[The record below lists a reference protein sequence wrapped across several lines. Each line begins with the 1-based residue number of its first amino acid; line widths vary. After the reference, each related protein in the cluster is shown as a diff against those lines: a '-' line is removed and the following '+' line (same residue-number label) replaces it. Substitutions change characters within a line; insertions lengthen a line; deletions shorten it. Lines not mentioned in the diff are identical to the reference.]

1 MNWRTVSLFVLVAVL
16 AGGAGAWL
24 SMAREQ
30 PAGPPQSGDDLLG
43 QVRPPFTLGASD
55 GQTLSAHDFD
65 GRVLLINFW
74 ATWCTPCRAEMP
86 MLNEVYGEFNA
97 AGLSIVGVA
106 IDDVQRARE
115 FAASLGIDYAILVG
129 ATDVMATSLAYGN
142 RAGMLPYTV
151 LVDREGIV
159 RWTRLGEI
167 KREQLL
173 EQIHPLL

>member
-1 MNWRTVSLFVLVAVL
+1 MNWRTISLFVLVAVL
-16 AGGAGAWL
+16 AGGAGAWF

-86 MLNEVYGEFNA
+86 MLNEVYGEFRDS
-97 AGLSIVGVA
+97 GLSIIGVA

-115 FAASLGIDYAILVG
+115 FADSLGIDYAILVG